1 MIFSWGKKRAIF
13 LLVMIAGL
21 VITLVLVLGK
31 LTLERTK
38 RMTEQRI
45 KNHLLHLQKPNWD
58 GYAKLNKNISGL
70 LKNWAG
76 VSHRKAAGNET
87 FEENGFIQTELD
99 HQISEIKRISEIEE
113 TLKLSRLHE
122 TFQDYATKR
131 RHYFNNEFQKN
142 SRSMQESL
150 QSDLTRKKRE
160 TAKQLHDFE
169 NGLISEQQLALV
181 NLQLELALS
190 DLKEKPQGAIGSYR
204 KKVQA
209 QITAIKLEIAR
220 KVAARKESVNKRL
233 ILYEQQ
239 RTDDIQQQLENLK
252 QKLNNQLENDLAAF
266 KENLTH
272 NYDEWHQSQNEEFT
286 KAIDTRQQE
295 KKK

>member
-1 MIFSWGKKRAIF
+1 MIFSWGKKRTIF

-21 VITLVLVLGK
+21 IITFVLVLGK
-31 LTLERTK
+31 VTLERSK
-38 RMTEQRI
+38 RMTEQKI
-45 KNHLLHLQKPNWD
+45 KNQLLHLQKPNWD
-58 GYAKLNKNISGL
+58 GYAKLNKSMSGL

-76 VSHRKAAGNET
+76 AFPQKAVGNDP
-87 FEENGFIQTELD
+87 FEEKGFIQTELD

-131 RHYFNNEFQKN
+131 RHFFNNEFQKN
-142 SRSMQESL
+142 SHSMQESL
-150 QSDLTRKKRE
+150 QADLARKRRE

-190 DLKEKPQGAIGSYR
+190 DLKEKPQGVMSSYR
-204 KKVQA
+204 RKIQA
-209 QITAIKLEIAR
+209 QIAAIKLEIAR
-220 KVAARKESVNKRL
+220 KVAARKELVNKRL

-239 RTDDIQQQLENLK
+239 RTDEIQQQLVNLK

>member
-1 MIFSWGKKRAIF
+1 MIFSWGKKRIIF
-13 LLVMIAGL
+13 LLVTIAGL
-21 VITLVLVLGK
+21 VVVLVLVLGK
-31 LTLERTK
+31 VTLERSE
-38 RMTEQRI
+38 RMTEQKI
-45 KNHLLHLQKPNWD
+45 KNHLLHLQKPNWN
-58 GYAKLNKNISGL
+58 GYAKLNKSASGL

-76 VSHRKAAGNET
+76 AAPPKTAGNGAL
-87 FEENGFIQTELD
+87 EENSFIQTELD

-113 TLKLSRLHE
+113 TLKLSRLRE

-131 RHYFNNEFQKN
+131 RRYFNNEFQKN
-142 SRSMQESL
+142 SLSMRESL
-150 QSDLTRKKRE
+150 QADLARKRRE

-190 DLKEKPQGAIGSYR
+190 DLKEKPQGVIGSYR
-204 KKVQA
+204 KKIQA
-209 QITAIKLEIAR
+209 QISAIKLEIAR
-220 KVAARKESVNKRL
+220 KVAARKEMVNKRL

-239 RTDDIQQQLENLK
+239 RTDETQQQLENLK

-272 NYDEWHQSQNEEFT
+272 NYDAWHQSQNEEFT
-286 KAIDTRQQE
+286 KAIDTRRQE